1 MNNNTRLIFLVFSFF
16 LIVNLA
22 SNGGHFDQWDGVET
36 FLVTESMVLK
46 HSAKLHPDVP
56 SIEKL
61 LFNIRYTVWANK
73 ELQTGKTYN
82 YYTMQLEPVYTLRS
96 LFLSAVAVPFYYAA
110 IIFSI
115 SPISLVAILVN
126 SLIISL
132 TSLLSILFFVRDL

>member
-16 LIVNLA
+16 LLVNLA
-22 SNGGHFDQWDGVET
+22 SNGGHFDRWDGVET
-36 FLVTESMVLK
+36 FLVTESMALK

-73 ELQTGKTYN
+73 ELQTGKNYN
-82 YYTMQLEPVYTLRS
+82 YNTMQLEPVYTLRS

-110 IIFSI
+110 TIFSI
-115 SPISLVAILVN
+115 SPISLVAISVN
-126 SLIISL
+126 SLII
-132 TSLLSILFFVRDL
+132 